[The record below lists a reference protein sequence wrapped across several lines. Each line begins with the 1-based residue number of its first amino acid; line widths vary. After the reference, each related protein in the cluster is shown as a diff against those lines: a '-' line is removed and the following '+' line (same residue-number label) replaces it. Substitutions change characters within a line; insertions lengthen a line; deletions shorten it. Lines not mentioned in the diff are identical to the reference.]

1 MAADFASENSK
12 SAYKLSFGRRV
23 KEKMIALEH
32 FLSSKRRTVWFSLLA
47 SLLLILFYLLIMRP
61 VFDTNDDLNVALF
74 VNRGRPVQD
83 AHWLFPNWILGC
95 LCSALYRVTNMVPW
109 YGLMQYIGLFLAF
122 AGLFWGIQQLFRSGA
137 AFLLALALL
146 NFFAA
151 DACIR
156 MQFTKTAGICAAGGL
171 FLVVCSVWREK
182 ICYPALAAGM
192 AVSAYGFM
200 YRHLEADIMF
210 ALWAVFGIYLLLRL
224 KKDAAEDMLKRAF
237 RYILVFALTFLLCLT
252 FRMVDRMAYS
262 SNPEAKEYEQINDAR
277 SQLTD
282 YGFPKYEEH
291 KELFEELGISYTAYK
306 LFSRWNFYDPDVFTL
321 EKIKALN
328 DAQTKRQWNLELIKS
343 FLDTYPFKWFQNPMF
358 YCFLVTLI
366 MALLFGRRGWERYV
380 AVVLLILGLAVLFL
394 YLFKEGRFNLE
405 RTENPIWLCASLIL
419 VSMISPERFNIPP
432 RYTLMMILIL
442 LAMNQN
448 NWRDE
453 WRHNTREKEAK
464 MKASQNFVAEVSSD
478 KDHLYLTK
486 VGLYALS
493 PAYGPLSLVP
503 LDAGS
508 NMAPLGGW
516 PSGSP
521 VYQAATK
528 AYGVTNPYRDCIN
541 NDKVRLI
548 DNDISTT
555 INYIH
560 EYYDSTA
567 RAEEAGMFDED
578 NMMYRIVSDGGTGAG
593 IGAEANQ

>member
-1 MAADFASENSK
+1 MS
-12 SAYKLSFGRRV
+12 
-23 KEKMIALEH
+23 ALEE
-32 FLSSKRRTVWFSLLA
+32 FLSRKRSTLWFCILA
-47 SLLLILFYLLIMRP
+47 SALLFLFYFVVMRP

-74 VNRGRPVQD
+74 VNRGRPIQD

-95 LCSALYRVTNMVPW
+95 ICSALYRLTNMVPW
-109 YGLMQYIGLFLAF
+109 YGLMQYLGLFLAF
-122 AGLFWGIQQLFRSGA
+122 AGLFWGLQQLFRSGA
-137 AFLLALALL
+137 AFFLALALM

-151 DACIR
+151 DACIK
-156 MQFTKTAGICAAGGL
+156 MQFTKTAGILAACGL
-171 FLVVCSVWREK
+171 FLVVCSIWRQK
-182 ICYPALAAGM
+182 ILWPALLIGM
-192 AVSAYGFM
+192 AVTAYGFM

-210 ALWAVFGIYLLLRL
+210 ALWAVFGLFLLFRL
-224 KKDAAEDMLKRAF
+224 KKDAQGDMLRRAL
-237 RYILVFALTFLLCLT
+237 RYILVFALTLGLCMAC
-252 FRMVDRMAYS
+252 RMVDRMAYS
-262 SNPEAKEYEQINDAR
+262 SNPEAKEYEAINDAR

-328 DAQTKRQWNLELIKS
+328 DAQTKRQWNLELIRD
-343 FLDTYPFKWFQNPMF
+343 FLDVYPYKWFQNPMF
-358 YCFLVTLI
+358 YCFLVALI
-366 MALLFGRRGWERYV
+366 IALLFGRRGWERY
-380 AVVLLILGLAVLFL
+380 AAIVLLILGLVVLFL

-419 VSMISPERFNIPP
+419 VLMVSPKRFNIPP
-432 RYTLMMILIL
+432 RYTLMMILVL
-442 LAMNQN
+442 LALNQT
-448 NWRDE
+448 NWRE
-453 WRHNTREKEAK
+453 TWRHNTRDKEAK
-464 MKASQNFVAEVSSD
+464 MKASQNFVAKVSSD

-493 PAYGPLSLVP
+493 PSYGPLSLVP

-521 VYQAATK
+521 VYKAATG

-541 NDKVRLI
+541 NDKVWLI
-548 DNDISTT
+548 DNDINTT

-567 RAEEAGMFDED
+567 RAEEVGMFDED
-578 NMMYRIVSDGGTGAG
+578 NMMYRIVSDGGAPAG
-593 IGAEANQ
+593 IGAETAPVSQQ

>member
-1 MAADFASENSK
+1 MS
-12 SAYKLSFGRRV
+12 
-23 KEKMIALEH
+23 ALEE
-32 FLSSKRRTVWFSLLA
+32 FLSRKRSTLWFCILA
-47 SLLLILFYLLIMRP
+47 SALLFLFYFVVMRP

-74 VNRGRPVQD
+74 VNRGRPIQD

-95 LCSALYRVTNMVPW
+95 ICSALYRLTNMVPW
-109 YGLMQYIGLFLAF
+109 YGLMQYLGLFLAF
-122 AGLFWGIQQLFRSGA
+122 AGLFWGLQQLFRSGA
-137 AFLLALALL
+137 AFFLALALM

-151 DACIR
+151 DACIK
-156 MQFTKTAGICAAGGL
+156 MQFTKTAGILAACGL
-171 FLVVCSVWREK
+171 FLVVCSIWRQK
-182 ICYPALAAGM
+182 ILWPALLIGM
-192 AVSAYGFM
+192 AVTAYGFM

-210 ALWAVFGIYLLLRL
+210 ALWAVFGLFLLFRL
-224 KKDAAEDMLKRAF
+224 KKDAQGDMLRRAL
-237 RYILVFALTFLLCLT
+237 RYILVFALTLGLCMAC
-252 FRMVDRMAYS
+252 RMVDRMAYS
-262 SNPEAKEYEQINDAR
+262 SNPEAKEYEAINDAR

-328 DAQTKRQWNLELIKS
+328 DAQTKRQWNLELIRD
-343 FLDTYPFKWFQNPMF
+343 FLDVYPYKWFQNPMF
-358 YCFLVTLI
+358 YCFLVALI
-366 MALLFGRRGWERYV
+366 IALLFGRRGWERY
-380 AVVLLILGLAVLFL
+380 AAIVLLILGLVVLFL

-419 VSMISPERFNIPP
+419 VLMVSPKRFNIPP
-432 RYTLMMILIL
+432 RYTLMMILVL
-442 LAMNQN
+442 LALNQT
-448 NWRDE
+448 NWRE
-453 WRHNTREKEAK
+453 TWRHNTRDKEAK
-464 MKASQNFVAEVSSD
+464 MKASQNFVAKVSSD

-493 PAYGPLSLVP
+493 PSYGPLSLVP

-521 VYQAATK
+521 VYKAATG

-541 NDKVRLI
+541 NDKVWLI
-548 DNDISTT
+548 DNDINTT

-567 RAEEAGMFDED
+567 RAEEVGMFDED
-578 NMMYRIVSDGGTGAG
+578 NMMYRIVSDGGAPAG
-593 IGAEANQ
+593 IGAETAPASQQ